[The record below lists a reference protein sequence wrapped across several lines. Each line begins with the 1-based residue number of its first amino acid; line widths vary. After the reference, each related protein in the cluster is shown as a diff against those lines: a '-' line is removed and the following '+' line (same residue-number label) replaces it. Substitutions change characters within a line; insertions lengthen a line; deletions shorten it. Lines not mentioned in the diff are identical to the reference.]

1 MVDPSDDGV
10 SWPLRRGEAV
20 TIEGD
25 ALLVDKGDDEQ
36 VRVELDDLLE
46 VTRREMDWFTGVL
59 SVVLV
64 GIGLYLTQEHVLGGL
79 GFAAAGVVSVYLTYR
94 RRDEINLRVRGRTK
108 PLKVYP
114 ENGDRFYADLG
125 QLLEVEDAR
134 TAAERHGN

>member
-10 SWPLRRGEAV
+10 SWPLRRGEKV

-25 ALLVDKGDDEQ
+25 ALLVDKGEDTR
-36 VRVELDDLLE
+36 VRVELDDLME

-59 SVVLV
+59 SVVLI
-64 GIGLYLTQEHVLGGL
+64 GIGLYLTQDHVLGGL

-94 RRDEINLRVRGRTK
+94 RRDEINLRIRGRTK

-114 ENGDRFYADLG
+114 ENGARFYADLG
-125 QLLEVEDAR
+125 ELLAVEDAR
-134 TAAERHGN
+134 VAAEEYEN